1 MFSRKKAS
9 KTGQATGYWQ
19 SYSDMMAAL
28 LLMFVLIMAFTLAQ
42 SLQTYEEKVQMQEE
56 QQKKLAEQQK
66 LLADQ
71 QEILSV
77 QQEQLKIQQVQID
90 ELIGVKTEIIEAL
103 NETFKG
109 SNLRIDIDAQTGA
122 ISLDSSILFG
132 FDSSELTKAGIAFLK
147 DFLPLYISVLLGD
160 EFRPYISEIIIEGHT
175 DTDGRYMYN
184 LNLSQKRAYSVAAYC
199 LDEKTSFLP
208 VDQVNELRGIM
219 TANGKSFSNPIYNA
233 DGSVDAERSRRVEIK
248 FRLQDE
254 EMIAQLQ
261 GILEGKTE

>member
-1 MFSRKKAS
+1 MFGRQKSK
-9 KTGQATGYWQ
+9 KTGQANSYWQ

-42 SLQTYEEKVQMQEE
+42 SLKTYEEKVRIQEE
-56 QQKKLAEQQK
+56 QQKILTEQQK
-66 LLADQ
+66 QLEAQ
-71 QEILSV
+71 Q
-77 QQEQLKIQQVQID
+77 KQID
-90 ELIGVKTEIIEAL
+90 DLIGVKTDIIKAL
-103 NETFKG
+103 NETFRN

-132 FDSSELTKAGIAFLK
+132 FDSADLSSEGTAFLK
-147 DFLPLYISVLLGD
+147 DFLPLYISVLLSD

-199 LDEKTSFLP
+199 LDERTTFLP
-208 VDQVNELRGIM
+208 TNQLNDLRAIM
-219 TANGKSFSNPIYNA
+219 TANGKSYSNPIYNA
-233 DGSVDAERSRRVEIK
+233 DGSVNAEKSRRVEIK

-254 EMIAQLQ
+254 EMITQLQ
-261 GILEGKTE
+261 EILEGKTP

>member
-1 MFSRKKAS
+1 MFSRRKTKKA
-9 KTGQATGYWQ
+9 GQAHGYWQ

-42 SLQTYEEKVQMQEE
+42 SLQTYEEKVRIQEE
-56 QQKKLAEQQK
+56 QQQMLTEQQEKLANQQAQLESQQK
-66 LLADQ
+66 
-71 QEILSV
+71 
-77 QQEQLKIQQVQID
+77 QID
-90 ELIGVKTEIIEAL
+90 ELIGVKTDIIKAL
-103 NETFKG
+103 NDTFKE
-109 SNLRIDIDAQTGA
+109 SHLRIDIDAQTGA

-132 FDSSELTKAGIAFLK
+132 FDSADLSSAGTNFLK
-147 DFLPLYISVLLGD
+147 DFLPLYISVLLSD

-199 LDEKTSFLP
+199 LDERTSFLP
-208 VDQVNELRGIM
+208 ADQLSDLRGIM
-219 TANGKSFSNPIYNA
+219 TANGKSFSNPVYKA
-233 DGSVDAERSRRVEIK
+233 DGSVDAEKSRRVEIK

-261 GILEGKTE
+261 QLLEGTIS